1 MEEEMRVLDAVRAI
15 FAKLADRI
23 ATHRQLTHFKCG
35 DCETSEQCGQL
46 PSDDC
51 IARTAQIERDGDKS
65 RSPSPRG
72 YQASY

>member
-1 MEEEMRVLDAVRAI
+1 MRAFDAIRGI
-15 FAKLADRI
+15 FAKLAGRI
-23 ATHRQLTHFKCG
+23 ATHRQLSRFKCE
-35 DCETSEQCGQL
+35 DCETSEQCGKL

-51 IARTAQIERDGDKS
+51 IARTTQIERDGDKS

>member
-1 MEEEMRVLDAVRAI
+1 MHALNAI
-15 FAKLADRI
+15 RGIFTKLAGRI
-23 ATHRQLTHFKCG
+23 ATHRQLSHFKCG
-35 DCETSEQCGQL
+35 DCETSERCGQL
-46 PSDDC
+46 PSEDC

>member
-1 MEEEMRVLDAVRAI
+1 MRALNAI
-15 FAKLADRI
+15 RGIFTKLAGRI
-23 ATHRQLTHFKCG
+23 ATYQQLSHFKCG
-35 DCETSEQCGQL
+35 DCETSEQCGKL
-46 PSDDC
+46 PSEDC

>member
-1 MEEEMRVLDAVRAI
+1 MRALEAVRAI
-15 FAKLADRI
+15 FTKLMDRI
-23 ATHRQLTHFKCG
+23 ATHRQLSHFKCE
-35 DCETSEQCGQL
+35 DCETSERCGKL

>member
-1 MEEEMRVLDAVRAI
+1 MRALDAIWGI
-15 FAKLADRI
+15 FTKLAGRI
-23 ATHRQLTHFKCG
+23 ATRRQLSNFKCG
-35 DCETSEQCGQL
+35 DCETSERCGKL

-65 RSPSPRG
+65 RSPSQRG

>member
-1 MEEEMRVLDAVRAI
+1 MRALNAI
-15 FAKLADRI
+15 RGIFTKLAGRI
-23 ATHRQLTHFKCG
+23 ATHRQLSHFKCG
-35 DCETSEQCGQL
+35 DCETSAHCGQL
-46 PSDDC
+46 PSEDC